1 MKLPDGWKETKIKD
15 ILSVPVQNGYSPVCQ
30 ETETG
35 RWVLS
40 LGALPGYSFNES
52 QIKAVPL
59 NTKINNDF
67 LPQYGDILISQSN
80 TLDKVGRSAVFRD
93 QIHNCSYPDLMM
105 RFRINEKIITLDFLE
120 KVLQSDIGRKYFES
134 KAAGKSSSM
143 VKINK
148 AVIEDFNFIYPPIS
162 EQKAIV
168 DTLSVWDSMIE
179 KTEKL
184 IDEKEKKYSWFM
196 EKVFSVKGKKGQV
209 LVKKFAQEVSVRNS
223 SLSVTQVLSVT
234 NKNGFV
240 LPEEQFSK
248 HVASKDLSNY
258 KVVKKRQFAYN
269 PSRIN
274 VGSIARLDNWD
285 NAVLSPMY
293 TVFEIKEDMVNSDYF
308 FHWLHSHRANQKIKT
323 CAQGG
328 VRAIVNFSD
337 FASISLYVPEKRK
350 QDEIADVLNSVQ
362 KEITLFRQLVDKY
375 KLQKQGLMQKL
386 LTGQWRI
393 K

>member
-1 MKLPDGWKETKIKD
+1 MKLPDGWKEVKLGDIAKISSGSTPARNKSSYWNGNIPWVKTTQIQNCHITKDSIDEYITQEGFENSSLTMIPKGTILMAMYGQGRTRGQLGILDIDATTNQACAAIKND
-15 ILSVPVQNGYSPVCQ
+15 K
-30 ETETG
+30 TTD
-35 RWVLS
+35 
-40 LGALPGYSFNES
+40 
-52 QIKAVPL
+52 
-59 NTKINNDF
+59 TDF
-67 LPQYGDILISQSN
+67 LYQLLLYHYEDIRNLSN
-80 TLDKVGRSAVFRD
+80 VGGQQNLSGEIIRT
-93 QIHNCSYPDLMM
+93 IDLKM
-105 RFRINEKIITLDFLE
+105 
-120 KVLQSDIGRKYFES
+120 
-134 KAAGKSSSM
+134 
-143 VKINK
+143 
-148 AVIEDFNFIYPPIS
+148 PPLP
-162 EQKAIV
+162 EQKAIA
-168 DTLSVWDSMIE
+168 DTLSVWDCMIE

-184 IDEKEKKYSWFM
+184 IDEKEKNYSCFM
-196 EKVFSVKGKKGQV
+196 EKVFSVKGKKEQV

-248 HVASKDLSNY
+248 HVASNDLSNY

-293 TVFEIKEDMVNSDYF
+293 TVFEIKEGMVNSDYF

-350 QDEIADVLNSVQ
+350 QDEIADVLNSMQ
-362 KEITLFRQLVDKY
+362 KEITLLRQLAEQY

-386 LTGQWRI
+386 LTGQWRME
-393 K
+393 